1 VTNRRVLG
9 SVSVMVPAG
18 HVLAF
23 AAVVTVV
30 IAIPG
35 PSVLF
40 TISRALTVGRRSALL
55 TVVGNEL
62 GLCVQVVAVAFGVG
76 AIVERSAEVLTAV
89 KLAGAVYLAY
99 LGVQA
104 IRHRRSMAEAL
115 AARLSPVGPWRAVRD
130 GFVVGVANP
139 KSIVFFIAVLP
150 EFTTA
155 AAGHLPV
162 QAQMLILGALFP
174 VIALVLDS
182 AWAALAG
189 TARQWLVRSPR
200 RLALIGGAGG
210 LVMIGL
216 GISLAA
222 TGRKD

>member
-1 VTNRRVLG
+1 
-9 SVSVMVPAG
+9 MVPAS
-18 HVLAF
+18 HILAF
-23 AAVVTVV
+23 AAVVTVLV
-30 IAIPG
+30 AIPG

-40 TISRALTVGRRSALL
+40 TVSRALTVGRRAALL
-55 TVVGNEL
+55 TVTGNEL

-76 AIVERSAEVLTAV
+76 AVVQRSAQVITV
-89 KLAGAVYLAY
+89 IKLAGAVYLVF

-104 IRHRRSMAEAL
+104 IRHRRSMAEAM
-115 AARLSPVGPWRAVRD
+115 AARVTPVRPLRAVRD

-139 KSIVFFIAVLP
+139 KTIVFFVAGLP
-150 EFTTA
+150 EFTTTA
-155 AAGHLPV
+155 PGHLPV
-162 QAQMLILGALFP
+162 PAQMLILGAMFP

-182 AWAALAG
+182 AWAAIAG
-189 TARQWLVRSPR
+189 TARQWLVGSPR

-216 GISLAA
+216 GVSIAA